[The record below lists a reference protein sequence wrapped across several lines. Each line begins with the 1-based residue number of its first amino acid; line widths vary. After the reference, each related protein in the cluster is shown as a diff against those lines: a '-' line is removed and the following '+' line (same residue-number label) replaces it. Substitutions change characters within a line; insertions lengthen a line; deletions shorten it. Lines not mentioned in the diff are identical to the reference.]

1 MPCRRTHTVL
11 YFRSQASVYALFAG
25 HTNVEFDAK
34 VAWCRPKAVMLVQ
47 PALVH
52 ALMVL
57 RDTFHAA
64 AAAAAIKKD
73 MN

>member
-1 MPCRRTHTVL
+1 
-11 YFRSQASVYALFAG
+11 
-25 HTNVEFDAK
+25 VEFDAK
-34 VAWCRPKAVMLVQ
+34 VAWCRPKAVMLVLQ

-64 AAAAAIKKD
+64 AAIKKD